1 MATIQDINQNVALKY
16 AFQGKPTDF
25 MNSGGGI
32 DWNAYVAASN
42 AWDKQNEQ
50 ARTNDLKREVASF
63 QRAQDPYVTLNNS
76 DVSRDVPNISL
87 PKSEYDRLLTKYTQD
102 NPGANVNDPTHN
114 AVFSN
119 WLRRNYAGQGAVG
132 ENPGLNITN
141 DQAIKMSQEGMKA
154 RNDAKFSLGKA
165 IVGLSGS
172 LVAGGLGSAALGAF
186 APALGSS
193 LGTGLSAGEAGS
205 GLNFATGAAAK
216 GALSGA
222 ASGYMSSGDIK
233 GALKGAALGGVTG
246 GYGSSLGSSLGISS
260 NAGQSAFTGGL
271 SGASG
276 GLANGNAK
284 DALLGAAIG
293 GAGGYIQGG
302 GLGEVAGTPL
312 ATTSG
317 NPALQ
322 GATAGTGIAGAVT
335 RSIPDLGSFFPNG
348 QDSGGIKNMKS
359 LLGVGGALYSGYAN
373 DKALDEATKQALAGG
388 DRAALGL
395 TPYNEIGLNAQKAL
409 SGNLAQGF
417 NPSDLSS
424 DPGYQFRMAES
435 QKALDR
441 SLASTGMTQSGAAIK
456 AAQDRAQGLAATEY
470 GDAYNRWLAQNQ
482 QLANVGNQ
490 GLNAAGALGNV
501 YVGQG
506 NALGNTTLDKAAN
519 RTKTIQEILAG
530 IFG

>member
-1 MATIQDINQNVALKY
+1 MTIQDINQAVAAKY

-32 DWNAYVAASN
+32 DWNAYVAAST

-50 ARTNDLKREVASF
+50 ARTNDFKNELAGF

-87 PKSEYDRLLTKYTQD
+87 PKSEYDRLLAKYTQD

-132 ENPGLNITN
+132 QNPGLNITN
-141 DQAIKMSQEGMKA
+141 EQAINMSQEGMKA
-154 RNDAKFSLGKA
+154 RNASKFSLGKA
-165 IVGLSGS
+165 ILGLSGS
-172 LVAGGLGSAALGAF
+172 LVAGGLGAAALGG
-186 APALGSS
+186 LGVGS
-193 LGTGLSAGEAGS
+193 LGATGLSAGEAGS
-205 GLNFATGAAAK
+205 GLNFATNAAAR

-222 ASGYMSSGDIK
+222 ASGLMSSGDIK

-246 GYGSSLGSSLGISS
+246 GYGSSLGSSLGITS
-260 NAGQSAFTGGL
+260 NLGQSAFTGGL
-271 SGASG
+271 TGASG

-302 GLGEVAGTPL
+302 GLGDVAGTPL

-317 NPALQ
+317 NPAMQ
-322 GATAGTGIAGAVT
+322 GATAGSGIAGAVT

-348 QDSGGIKNMKS
+348 QESSGGIKNMKS
-359 LLGVGGALYSGYAN
+359 LLGVGGSLYSGYSN
-373 DKALDEATKQALAGG
+373 NKALDEATKQALAGG

-395 TPYNEIGLNAQKAL
+395 APYNEIGLNAQKAL
-409 SGNLAQGF
+409 SGNLSQGF
-417 NPSDLSS
+417 NPSDLAN
-424 DPGYQFRMAES
+424 DPGYQFRVGES

-441 SLASTGMTQSGAAIK
+441 SLSSTGMTQSGAAIK
-456 AAQDRAQGLAATEY
+456 AAQDRAQALAATEY
-470 GDAYNRWLAQNQ
+470 GDAYNRWLRQNE
-482 QLANVGNQ
+482 QLAGVGNQ
-490 GLNAAGALGNV
+490 GFDAAGALGKI
-501 YVGQG
+501 YIGQG
-506 NALGNTTLDKAAN
+506 NAQGTLTADKAAN
-519 RTKTIQEILAG
+519 RNKTIQEILSG